1 MSGDWRGTV
10 VESTG
15 SQGIRF
21 VLLEIAGTISGDV
34 LYERGKVDNGV
45 TGTWN
50 GDTVKLVY
58 KARTTTLT
66 TTYEGTV
73 SDGTFSGTVS
83 REIGGQA
90 APGGTF
96 EVTKQ

>member
-1 MSGDWRGTV
+1 MSGDWSGTV

-34 LYERGKVDNGV
+34 LYEHGKADNGV
-45 TGTWN
+45 TGTWD
-50 GDTVKLVY
+50 GDSVTLVY
-58 KARTTTLT
+58 EARTTKQT
-66 TTYEGTV
+66 TTYKGTV
-73 SDGTFSGTVS
+73 SDGFFRGTVS
-83 REIGGQA
+83 REIGGQS

-96 EVTKQ
+96 EVSRK

>member
-73 SDGTFSGTVS
+73 SGGTFAGTVS
-83 REIGGQA
+83 REIGGQS

-96 EVTKQ
+96 EVTRE